1 MTIWMSL
8 DFSIDG
14 QPAPALRRA
23 FYDSIFE
30 TAPGNTYFG
39 PQGDEKTIT
48 VSGCVREGV
57 ECLTFVPFSG
67 HEKYSLVSGSK
78 LEIGSAYQITASIVD
93 VSICQAGKALKPIEV
108 KKLDRKCS

>member
-1 MTIWMSL
+1 MIKRYL
-8 DFSIDG
+8 SILFVPLIVLAVIQVHG
-14 QPAPALRRA
+14 Q
-23 FYDSIFE
+23 
-30 TAPGNTYFG
+30 APGNTYFG